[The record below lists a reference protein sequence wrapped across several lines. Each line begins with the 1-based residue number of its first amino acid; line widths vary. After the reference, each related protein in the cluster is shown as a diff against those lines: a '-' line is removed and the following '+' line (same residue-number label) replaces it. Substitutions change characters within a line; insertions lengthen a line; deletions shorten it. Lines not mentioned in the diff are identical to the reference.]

1 MDVYQI
7 SCDLKPGVRDHQFI
21 AALNGYLDA
30 LKSSGKIESWRLLRR
45 KLGLGIAA
53 LGEFQILIETRD
65 LAQLDAAFTT
75 VSTRNEPVEGAHH
88 GVNSL
93 VVNFQAALYRD
104 FPDAHRQ
111 HGEERF

>member
-7 SCDLKPGVRDHQFI
+7 SCDLKPGIRDDQFVT
-21 AALNGYLDA
+21 ALGAYLGA
-30 LKSSGKIESWRLLRR
+30 LKSSGRIESWRLLRR

-53 LGEFQILIETRD
+53 LGEFQILIETKN
-65 LAQLDAAFTT
+65 LAQLDEAFTA
-75 VSTRNEPVEGAHH
+75 VSTRNEPVEGRHY

-93 VVNFQAALYRD
+93 VQNFQAALYRD